1 MLLRMIRI
9 LITLICLSLAASP
22 GLADDSASG
31 SVFVE
36 LLEYR
41 FANDVAL
48 LDAEAEYGTQKNRV
62 ALKFVGLSSR
72 EETETVAALLY
83 RRAISETFDL
93 QAGVEFAGEVN
104 NLVLGFQAQAPH
116 HVDTEFVTLLDEQG
130 NGYLIGKVEHDFAL
144 SEKLVLWPRFEVLAA
159 FQNDEANATGSGLSI
174 ALTDLRLR
182 YEVHPGFMPYFG
194 VSWELA
200 LGDSARMLEAAG
212 EDKSLVTVVA
222 GASFLF

>member
-9 LITLICLSLAASP
+9 LIICLFFLCTPLFASEP
-22 GLADDSASG
+22 PEG

-72 EETETVAALLY
+72 EETETAAALLY

-93 QAGVEFAGEVN
+93 QAGVEFAGDVN
-104 NLVLGFQAQAPH
+104 NLVIGFQAQAPH
-116 HVDTEFVTLLDEQG
+116 HVDTEFVTLLDEHG
-130 NGYLIGKVEHDFAL
+130 NGYLIGKIEHDFAL

-159 FQNDEANATGSGLSI
+159 FQDDEANATGSGLSI

-182 YEVHPGFMPYFG
+182 YEMHPSFMPYLG

-212 EDKSLVTVVA
+212 EDKSVVTVVA